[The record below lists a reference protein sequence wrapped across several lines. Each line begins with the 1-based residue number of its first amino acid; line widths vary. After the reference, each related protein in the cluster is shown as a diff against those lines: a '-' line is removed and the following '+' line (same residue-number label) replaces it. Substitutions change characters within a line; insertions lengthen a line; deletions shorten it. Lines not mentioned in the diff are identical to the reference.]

1 MSKGTRISVPMALFT
16 NTESQEESWEESRC
30 ITCLLCAMHGVKCFT
45 HTICFCPDHLDSGTN
60 TCPLEGRRLTLRE
73 LLVIAEG
80 HAAGQ
85 WQRRVGI
92 LGLTL
97 EPVPQEGQEEGGH
110 ARLAL

>member
-1 MSKGTRISVPMALFT
+1 MALFT

-45 HTICFCPDHLDSGTN
+45 HMICFCPDHWDSGTN

-73 LLVIAEG
+73 LLVISEG